1 MNIGIIGSGGREHAI
16 CYKINKSNPSH
27 KIYCFPGNAGTSKIS
42 TNVLINP
49 DNFDEL
55 YDFVIKKNIDLI
67 IVGPENSLVN
77 GIVDFFENK
86 NIMIFGPNKKASK
99 LEGSKIFMKDF
110 CIKNKIPTAKY
121 IEVKD
126 LKSAQDFLITS
137 NFPVVV
143 KSDGLAAGKGVTICN
158 NTDEVLKDV
167 KRILD
172 GKFKSSKKVI
182 IEEFLKGEEA
192 SYFVIT
198 DGINFKNIGTAQD
211 HKRVG
216 EGDIGLNTGGMGA
229 YSPSYLIDDEVEEKI
244 VQKII
249 KPTIDGMRKMGTPYR
264 GILYAGLMIHDKEPK
279 LIEYN
284 IRFGDP
290 ECQVL
295 MLRMKSQLL
304 DIILSVFDNTLKE
317 QKIIWEE
324 NPGITIVAASKGYPE
339 SFKNNVEIKNLE
351 NLKLT
356 NSKQIFHAGTIKN
369 EKGKILSN
377 GGRVLNS
384 TVVSETLKNARIEAL
399 DLLDQL
405 DWENKYYRRDIGFR
419 VIKK

>member
-16 CYKINKSNPSH
+16 CYKINQSNSNH
-27 KIYCFPGNAGTSKIS
+27 NIYCFPGNAGTSEIS

-49 DNFDEL
+49 DNFEEL
-55 YDFVIKKNIDLI
+55 YEFSIKKKIELI
-67 IVGPENSLVN
+67 IVGPENPLVN
-77 GIVDFFENK
+77 GIVDFFLER
-86 NIMIFGPNKKASK
+86 NIMIFGPNKMASQ
-99 LEGSKIFMKDF
+99 LEGSKIFMKSF
-110 CIKNKIPTAKY
+110 CINNKIPTAKY
-121 IEVKD
+121 FEVTD
-126 LKSAQDFLITS
+126 LKSAKDFLITA

-158 NTDEVLKDV
+158 SIEEVLNDV
-167 KRILD
+167 RKILN

-211 HKRVG
+211 HKRIG
-216 EGDIGLNTGGMGA
+216 EGDTGLNTGGMGA
-229 YSPSYLIDDEVEEKI
+229 YSPSYLINDEVEKKI
-244 VQKII
+244 IKKII
-249 KPTIDGMRKMGTPYR
+249 KPTIDGMRKMGMPYK
-264 GILYAGLMIHDKEPK
+264 GILYAGLMIHNKEPK

-295 MLRMKSQLL
+295 MLRMKNEIL
-304 DIILSVFDNTLKE
+304 DILLSVFNNTLKE
-317 QKIIWEE
+317 KKIIWEE
-324 NPGITIVAASKGYPE
+324 NPGITVVAASKGYPE
-339 SFKNNVEIKNLE
+339 SFKKNVEIKNLG

-356 NSKQIFHAGTIKN
+356 NLKQMFHAGTIKN
-369 EKGKILSN
+369 EAGNILSN

-384 TVVSETLKNARIEAL
+384 TVVSKTLKNARIEAL
-399 DLLDQL
+399 NLLDEL

-419 VIKK
+419 VIDK